1 MYGKLDIQLKWILK
15 WILIN
20 LLIVYPINIGLS
32 FFQLVSI
39 APFICVIFTAFEMI
53 LYVLFFWVSL
63 NLIKDIN
70 VEIEQFK
77 KDSIN

>member
-1 MYGKLDIQLKWILK
+1 MCDKLDIQLKWILK

-20 LLIVYPINIGLS
+20 LLIVYPISISLS

-39 APFICVIFTAFEMI
+39 APFVCAIFTAFEMI

-63 NLIKDIN
+63 NIIKDIN
-70 VEIEQFK
+70 VEIKKFK
-77 KDSIN
+77 KYSIN